1 MAIRVRVVLRSDD
14 QTGAPAIMGFRHDPL
29 GVSAR
34 NAVQPSSRLVLNV
47 LAGAEMLAEPPRPPE
62 FRVGSRS

>member
-1 MAIRVRVVLRSDD
+1 
-14 QTGAPAIMGFRHDPL
+14 MGFRHDPL